1 MRGDLNQLVNST
13 CSSQSLVQ
21 CTIFY
26 FVTRHKII
34 MIITQYLNALYNVIQ
49 SESAI

>member
-1 MRGDLNQLVNST
+1 
-13 CSSQSLVQ
+13 
-21 CTIFY
+21 
-26 FVTRHKII
+26 